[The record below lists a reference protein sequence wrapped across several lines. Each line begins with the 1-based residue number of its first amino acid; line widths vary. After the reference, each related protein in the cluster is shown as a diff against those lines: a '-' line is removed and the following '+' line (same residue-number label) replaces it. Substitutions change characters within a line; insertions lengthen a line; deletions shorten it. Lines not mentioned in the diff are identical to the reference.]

1 MKHMH
6 PTLKAM
12 VTTAPL
18 LKEILGENTII
29 AVTDKENY
37 IYFSPSKSYDIG
49 VKAGDFAMKE
59 ENQALIKA
67 IAGEKTNEYIPKEY
81 VGVAIQSSSSPLT
94 DEHGEI
100 IGALMI
106 STTLEEEEEVG
117 NELLELRGIIN
128 SLQGKVEHVATQ
140 AEKLSATSADINN
153 QATIA
158 TANSEEISKVVQL
171 IENISAETNL
181 LGLNASIEAAR
192 SGEAGLGFGVVAD
205 EIRKLSDGTK
215 EAVGTIGKSLSEIQ
229 ASISNL
235 KHSIEEISISTDEQS
250 TVMTEFTEDISK
262 LDKQSE
268 EITQYV
274 KEIMQ

>member
-1 MKHMH
+1 MH

-12 VTTAPL
+12 VSIAPL

-37 IYFSPSKSYDIG
+37 VYFSPSKSYDIG
-49 VKAGDFAMKE
+49 VRAGDFAMKE
-59 ENQALIKA
+59 ENQALLKA
-67 IAGEKTNEYIPKEY
+67 IAGEKTNEHIPKEY
-81 VGVAIQSSSSPLT
+81 VGVAIQSSSSPLK

-128 SLQGKVEHVATQ
+128 SLQGKVEHVAAQ
-140 AEKLSATSADINN
+140 AEELSATSNNIND
-153 QATIA
+153 QASIA

-171 IENISAETNL
+171 IEGISTETNL
-181 LGLNASIEAAR
+181 LGLNAAIEAAR

-215 EAVGTIGKSLSEIQ
+215 EAVGTIGQSLSEIQ
-229 ASISNL
+229 TSISNL
-235 KHSIEEISISTDEQS
+235 KHSIEEISTSTDDQS
-250 TVMTEFTEDISK
+250 QVMVEFMEDIK
-262 LDKQSE
+262 NLDKQSE

-274 KEIMQ
+274 KEVMQ

>member
-1 MKHMH
+1 MH

-12 VTTAPL
+12 VSIAPL

-37 IYFSPSKSYDIG
+37 VYFSPSKSYDIG

-59 ENQALIKA
+59 ENQALLKA
-67 IAGEKTNEYIPKEY
+67 IAGEKTNEHIPKKY
-81 VGVAIQSSSSPLT
+81 VGVAIQSSSSPLK

-128 SLQGKVEHVATQ
+128 SLQGKVEHVAAQ
-140 AEKLSATSADINN
+140 AEELSATSNNIND
-153 QATIA
+153 QASIA

-171 IENISAETNL
+171 IEGISTETNL
-181 LGLNASIEAAR
+181 LGLNAAIEAAR

-215 EAVGTIGKSLSEIQ
+215 EAVGTIGQSLSEIQ
-229 ASISNL
+229 TSISNL
-235 KHSIEEISISTDEQS
+235 KHSIEEISTSTDDQS
-250 TVMTEFTEDISK
+250 QVMVEFMEDIK
-262 LDKQSE
+262 NLDKQSE

-274 KEIMQ
+274 KEVMQ